1 MEMSS
6 AVDCR
11 EVDPRGM
18 EGCAY
23 YRERE
28 GMDSQEEGSGFNGD
42 WALKYVEEIAFPRR
56 TGTQGEQKAAQTIV
70 RILRELGYETS
81 EEDFYILLAPWIWIK
96 GILLISLLFLFTTW
110 LTFGK
115 IPLVAVFLSSL
126 FLLGIVVWERLWLY
140 LGRWVVSG
148 SLKRG
153 MQSKNILAHFPG
165 KEGGQPLYLVAHY
178 DSKSQFLN
186 LYLRT
191 GFFLLGS
198 ASGFTFII
206 WVWIHVLRS
215 WMGEEGFSIPLVIQG
230 CFSLAVMMNLILLF
244 TKMGNDS
251 EGAVDNASGVG
262 VLLEVSR
269 DLIVNKPSVINPIFL
284 FTGAEEMGLLGSL
297 MFRKRH
303 GEEMV
308 QKEGLLINIDSVGKE
323 GKMRGCS
330 STTLGKRWLRQV
342 LKVAQEKGIRLQ
354 TLPFHKGVLMDH
366 LPFCQLGIPSISL
379 TSISREGW
387 HLHTQRDRF
396 SLIQKEGLAEMG
408 GLILGLVESL
418 EIERRKKNGIKN

>member
-6 AVDCR
+6 AVDCKK
-11 EVDPRGM
+11 VDPTGM
-18 EGCAY
+18 ESRPF

-28 GMDSQEEGSGFNGD
+28 GMGSQGGGSGFDGD

-56 TGTQGEQKAAQTIV
+56 AGTQGEQKAAQTIV
-70 RILRELGYETS
+70 RILKGLGYETS
-81 EEDFYILLAPWIWIK
+81 EKDFYVLLTPWIWMK
-96 GILLISLLFLFTTW
+96 GILLISLLFLFVTW
-110 LTFGK
+110 FTFGK
-115 IPLVAVFLSSL
+115 IPYVAVFIASL

-153 MQSKNILAHFPG
+153 MQSKNILAHLPG

-191 GFFLLGS
+191 GFFLSGS
-198 ASGFTFII
+198 ASGCIFTI
-206 WVWIHVLRS
+206 WVWIHGLRS

-230 CFSLAVMMNLILLF
+230 CFLLAVMMNLLLLF
-244 TKMGNDS
+244 AKMGNDS

-269 DLIVNKPSVINPIFL
+269 ILIINKPSVINPIFL
-284 FTGAEEMGLLGSL
+284 FTSAEEMGLLGSL

-342 LKVAQEKGIRLQ
+342 LKVVQEKGIRLQ
-354 TLPFHKGVLMDH
+354 TLPFHKGILMDH
-366 LPFCQLGIPSISL
+366 LPFCYLRIPSISL

-387 HLHTQRDRF
+387 HLHTHRDRF
-396 SLIQKEGLAEMG
+396 CLIHKEGLVEMG
-408 GLILGLVESL
+408 RLVLGLIESL
-418 EIERRKKNGIKN
+418 EIGRRKENGIKN